1 MSQIPGLP
9 DAQLTVGAVAA
20 RLGVAPAT
28 LRTWGHRYGL
38 GPSGHA
44 AGSHRRYTPEDVARL
59 DLLRKLMLNGVT
71 VSEAARIVS
80 QADIDLSTV
89 SGSSP
94 ASSGS
99 TGESNVTNP
108 SANSGTSDATN
119 APDTAT
125 APKRFHIVAD
135 GETADGQAAIL
146 NPTQNLSDEN
156 VVSLDSAKSRV
167 RSLHKAAKMLDAMEC
182 ERIIGDLLA
191 KQGVIW
197 SWTNVIHPVLAA
209 AGEHWERT
217 GEGVEVEHLLS
228 EALTSQF
235 KRVSGSITEP
245 VNARPV
251 VLACAPHDMHTLPI
265 YAIAAALA
273 EHGIATR
280 VLGPR
285 MPGEALA
292 VACNRLNP
300 SAVVVWS
307 QTIGTADIDVWNAL
321 SNQRPA
327 PLKMSAGPG
336 WTEELP
342 EGIVGSRDFA
352 STLVELAAAAG
363 QFNLSGR
370 A

>member
-9 DAQLTVGAVAA
+9 DAQLTVGAVAQ

-44 AGSHRRYTPEDVARL
+44 AGKHRRYTPEDVARL

-71 VSEAARIVS
+71 VSEAARIVT
-80 QADIDLSTV
+80 QPDVDLSSVT
-89 SGSSP
+89 
-94 ASSGS
+94 S
-99 TGESNVTNP
+99 TP
-108 SANSGTSDATN
+108 DSAA
-119 APDTAT
+119 

-135 GETADGQAAIL
+135 GEVADTQEPIV
-146 NPTQNLSDEN
+146 NPTQNLSEEN
-156 VVSLDSAKSRV
+156 VVSLDSAKSQI
-167 RSLHKAAKMLDAMEC
+167 RSLTRAAQMLDGLAC
-182 ERIIGDLLA
+182 ERIIEKMLA
-191 KQGVIW
+191 SNGVIW
-197 SWTNVIHPVLAA
+197 SWDNVIHPVLVA
-209 AGEHWERT
+209 AGEHWEKT
-217 GEGVEVEHLLS
+217 GEGVEVEHMLS

-235 KRVSGSITEP
+235 KRVAGAVQEP

-251 VLACAPHDMHTLPI
+251 VLACAPHDMHSLPI
-265 YAIAAALA
+265 YAIAAGLA
-273 EHGIATR
+273 EHGIASR

-292 VACNRLNP
+292 VACNRIGP

-307 QTIGTADIDVWNAL
+307 QTIGTADVEVWNSL

-336 WTEELP
+336 WSDELP
-342 EGIVGSRDFA
+342 DGVVGSRNFS

-363 QFNLSGR
+363 QFNLSGQ

>member
-1 MSQIPGLP
+1 MSQIAVLP
-9 DAQLTVGAVAA
+9 DAQLTVGAVAQ

-44 AGSHRRYTPEDVARL
+44 AGKHRRYTAQDVARL

-71 VSEAARIVS
+71 VSEAAKIVA
-80 QADIDLSTV
+80 QADVDLSSV
-89 SGSSP
+89 
-94 ASSGS
+94 
-99 TGESNVTNP
+99 TGT
-108 SANSGTSDATN
+108 TDA
-119 APDTAT
+119 AP

-135 GETADGQAAIL
+135 GEVADDQEPIV
-146 NPTQNLSDEN
+146 NPTQNLSEEN
-156 VVSLDSAKSRV
+156 VVSLDSAKSSV
-167 RSLHKAAKMLDAMEC
+167 RALTRAAQMLDGLAC
-182 ERIIGDLLA
+182 ERIIET
-191 KQGVIW
+191 VITNKGIIW
-197 SWTNVIHPVLAA
+197 AWDNVIHPVLVA
-209 AGEHWERT
+209 AGEHWEKT
-217 GEGVEVEHLLS
+217 GEGVEVEHMLS

-235 KRVSGSITEP
+235 KRVAGSVQEP

-251 VLACAPHDMHTLPI
+251 VLACAPHDMHSLPI
-265 YAIAAALA
+265 YAIAAGLA

-292 VACNRLNP
+292 LACNRIGP

-307 QTIGTADIDVWNAL
+307 QTIGTADVDVWKSL

-336 WTEELP
+336 WPDELP
-342 EGIVGSRDFA
+342 EGIVGSNDFA

-363 QFNLSGR
+363 QFHLSG
-370 A
+370 

>member
-38 GPSGHA
+38 GPSGHS
-44 AGSHRRYTPEDVARL
+44 AGKHRRYTPEDVARL

-71 VSEAARIVS
+71 VSEAAKIVS
-80 QADIDLSTV
+80 EVQIDLSTV
-89 SGSSP
+89 APSP
-94 ASSGS
+94 D
-99 TGESNVTNP
+99 VT
-108 SANSGTSDATN
+108 S
-119 APDTAT
+119 

-135 GETADGQAAIL
+135 GEVADEQEAIV

-156 VVSLDSAKSRV
+156 VISLDSAKSKV

-182 ERIIGDLLA
+182 ERIIEDLLT
-191 KQGVIW
+191 KHGVIW
-197 SWTNVIHPVLAA
+197 SWNNVIHPVLVA
-209 AGEHWERT
+209 AGEHWEKT

-235 KRVSGSITEP
+235 KRVSGALKEP
-245 VNARPV
+245 LNARPV
-251 VLACAPHDMHTLPI
+251 VLACAPFDMHTLPI
-265 YAIAAALA
+265 YAMAAALA
-273 EHGIATR
+273 EHRIATR

-307 QTIGTADIDVWNAL
+307 QTIGTADVDVWKSL

-336 WTEELP
+336 WPTELP
-342 EGIVGSRDFA
+342 EGIVGTQDFA
-352 STLVELAAAAG
+352 GTLVELAAAAG

>member
-1 MSQIPGLP
+1 MSGMSQIPGLP
-9 DAQLTVGAVAA
+9 DAQLTVGAVAQ

-38 GPSGHA
+38 GPSGHS
-44 AGSHRRYTPEDVARL
+44 AGKHRRYTPEDVARL

-71 VSEAARIVS
+71 VSEAAKIVTS
-80 QADIDLSTV
+80 PDVDLSSVASTV
-89 SGSSP
+89 DAP
-94 ASSGS
+94 A
-99 TGESNVTNP
+99 
-108 SANSGTSDATN
+108 
-119 APDTAT
+119 

-135 GETADGQAAIL
+135 GEVADDQEAIV
-146 NPTQNLSDEN
+146 NPTENLSEEN
-156 VVSLDSAKSRV
+156 VVSLDGAKTQV
-167 RSLHKAAKMLDAMEC
+167 RSLNRAAQMLDGLAC
-182 ERIIGDLLA
+182 ERIIADLLDRH
-191 KQGVIW
+191 GVIW
-197 SWTNVIHPVLAA
+197 SWTNVIAPVLVK
-209 AGEHWERT
+209 AGDHWEKT

-235 KRVSGSITEP
+235 KRVAGAVQEP

-251 VLACAPHDMHTLPI
+251 VLACAPFDMHTLPI
-265 YAIAAALA
+265 YAIAAGLA

-292 VACNRLNP
+292 VACNRIGP
-300 SAVVVWS
+300 RAVVVWS
-307 QTIGTADIDVWNAL
+307 QTMGTADVDVWNAL

-336 WTEELP
+336 WTDELP
-342 EGIVGSRDFA
+342 EGIVGSNDFA

>member
-38 GPSGHA
+38 GPSGHS

-80 QADIDLSTV
+80 QADIDLSAV
-89 SGSSP
+89 SSATSEN
-94 ASSGS
+94 A
-99 TGESNVTNP
+99 TGESGSANP
-108 SANSGTSDATN
+108 SGSAGTSDATST
-119 APDTAT
+119 PEIAT

-135 GETADGQAAIL
+135 GETADGQRAIV

-156 VVSLDSAKSRV
+156 VVSLDSAKSKV

-182 ERIIGDLLA
+182 ERIIEDLLS
-191 KQGVIW
+191 KHGVIW
-197 SWTNVIHPVLAA
+197 SWNNVIHPVLVA
-209 AGEHWERT
+209 AGEHWEKT

-228 EALTSQF
+228 EALSSQF

-265 YAIAAALA
+265 YAMAAGLA

-292 VACNRLNP
+292 VACNRLGP

-307 QTIGTADIDVWNAL
+307 QTIGTADVDVWKSL

-336 WTEELP
+336 WPTELP
-342 EGIVGSRDFA
+342 EGIVGTHDFA
-352 STLVELAAAAG
+352 STLMELAAAAG
-363 QFNLSGR
+363 QFNLSG
-370 A
+370 

>member
-1 MSQIPGLP
+1 MSGMSQISGLP

-38 GPSGHA
+38 GPSGHS
-44 AGSHRRYTPEDVARL
+44 AGKHRRYTPEDVARL

-71 VSEAARIVS
+71 VSEAAKLVVETDVAHDTVDS
-80 QADIDLSTV
+80 APGSAAGHGLHAVPDAQSTSADDAAA
-89 SGSSP
+89 GSP
-94 ASSGS
+94 VHAK
-99 TGESNVTNP
+99 
-108 SANSGTSDATN
+108 SAA
-119 APDTAT
+119 AKTAT
-125 APKRFHIVAD
+125 A
-135 GETADGQAAIL
+135 
-146 NPTQNLSDEN
+146 SDN
-156 VVSLDSAKSRV
+156 VISLDSPKSSIRALS
-167 RSLHKAAKMLDAMEC
+167 RAADMLDGLEC
-182 ERIIGDLLA
+182 ERIIQGMLEA
-191 KQGVIW
+191 KGVVW
-197 SWTNVIHPVLAA
+197 SWDNVIHPVLVK
-209 AGEHWERT
+209 AGDHWEKT

-235 KRVSGSITEP
+235 KRIAGRLQEP

-251 VLACAPHDMHTLPI
+251 VLACAPFDMHTLPI
-265 YAIAAALA
+265 YAIAAGLA

-292 VACNRLNP
+292 VACNRIGP

-307 QTIGTADIDVWNAL
+307 QTIGTADVDVWNAL
-321 SNQRPA
+321 QNQRPA

-336 WTEELP
+336 WPTELP
-342 EGIVGSRDFA
+342 DGVVGSHDFS

-363 QFNLSGR
+363 QFNL
-370 A
+370 AN

>member
-1 MSQIPGLP
+1 MSGMSQIVGLP
-9 DAQLTVGAVAA
+9 DAQLTVGAVAQ

-44 AGSHRRYTPEDVARL
+44 AGKHRRYTPEDVARL

-71 VSEAARIVS
+71 VSEAAKIVA
-80 QADIDLSTV
+80 QADVDLS
-89 SGSSP
+89 S
-94 ASSGS
+94 
-99 TGESNVTNP
+99 VTP
-108 SANSGTSDATN
+108 VPDATGTPDATM
-119 APDTAT
+119 APHVIST
-125 APKRFHIVAD
+125 PKRFHIVAD
-135 GETADGQAAIL
+135 GEVADDQEAIV
-146 NPTQNLSDEN
+146 NPTQNLSAEN
-156 VVSLDSAKSRV
+156 VVALDSAKSSV
-167 RSLHKAAKMLDAMEC
+167 RALTRAAQMLDGLAC
-182 ERIIGDLLA
+182 ERIIEATIA
-191 KQGVIW
+191 KNGVIW
-197 SWTNVIHPVLAA
+197 AWNNVIHPVLVA
-209 AGEHWERT
+209 AGEHWEKT
-217 GEGVEVEHLLS
+217 GEGVEVEHMLS
-228 EALTSQF
+228 EALTAQF
-235 KRVSGSITEP
+235 KRIASAMQDP

-265 YAIAAALA
+265 YAMAAGLA

-292 VACNRLNP
+292 VACNRLGP

-307 QTIGTADIDVWNAL
+307 QTIGTADVDVWKSL

-336 WTEELP
+336 WSEELP
-342 EGIVGSRDFA
+342 EGVVGSRDFA

-363 QFNLSGR
+363 QFHLSG
-370 A
+370 